1 MNRRSDYLGGL
12 SLILSVLSV
21 YALLFAL
28 EPVTYSYKSIS
39 LRLMPMMLLLAA
51 AFLLDRWLL
60 THRVNLNLFLGL
72 QILFMAAAARMF
84 FYVLHMDPVKPG
96 KVLFF
101 CIFYAILFPV
111 AAYIAYFPVRMPVI
125 LGCFDV
131 MAFLLIVSLAISRQE
146 PTSLLLQTT
155 ELCLISMLLSLVT
168 LIRMRT
174 EQIAEHGGLIGSS
187 LAGKVSM
194 LIFLLILAA
203 LALFFALI
211 SKNGS
216 YLAGKTA
223 KNAILG
229 GLGGIGGLTSF
240 LYQKSEAFFI
250 WLFGFLHVEMPQT
263 VAESADSAVAATVS
277 ATESG
282 RLELPFWIRP
292 LGVGLLLFGLAV
304 FLFRIRHIR
313 FERIEEGE
321 EKRKKSVRKSGS
333 SGAYYKG
340 LLAQLLSG
348 IHFRIECRKK
358 KNTPEG
364 RYLLIE
370 RAYRKSDPRQMAQ
383 SGPEYLRM
391 LAEKE
396 EDREKAEDFLQL
408 ANLLEKSLYDRREK

>member
-1 MNRRSDYLGGL
+1 MNRKSDYLGGL

-51 AFLLDRWLL
+51 VFLLDRWLL
-60 THRVNLNLFLGL
+60 THRANLTLFLGL
-72 QILFMAAAARMF
+72 QILFMAAAARLF
-84 FYVLHMDPVKPG
+84 FYVLQMDPIRFG

-101 CIFYAILFPV
+101 CIFYAILVPI
-111 AAYIAYFPVRMPVI
+111 ASYIAYFPVKMPVI

-146 PTSLLLQTT
+146 ASSLLLQTT
-155 ELCLISMLLSLVT
+155 ELCLFSMILSLIT

-174 EQIAEHGGLIGSS
+174 EEMIECGGIVASS
-187 LAGKVSM
+187 LAGKISM
-194 LIFLLILAA
+194 LLFLLLLAA
-203 LALFFALI
+203 LALFFAVI
-211 SKNGS
+211 SKSGS
-216 YLAGKTA
+216 YMAGKTA
-223 KNAILG
+223 KDAIQG
-229 GLGGIGGLTSF
+229 GLGGIGGLASF

-250 WLFGFLHVEMPQT
+250 WLFSLLHLKMPQT
-263 VAESADSAVAATVS
+263 IAESADSTVAATAS

-292 LGVGLLLFGLAV
+292 LGVAVLLLGLA
-304 FLFRIRHIR
+304 FLLFRLRHIH
-313 FERIEEGE
+313 FERREEGE
-321 EKRKKSVRKSGS
+321 AKRKKNVQKSGS

-340 LLAQLLSG
+340 IFAELLSE
-348 IHFRIECRKK
+348 IHFRIGCRKK

-364 RYLLIE
+364 RYLMIE
-370 RAYRKSDPRQMAQ
+370 RAYRKSNPRQPSQ

-396 EDREKAEDFLQL
+396 EDQQKAEGFLQL
-408 ANLLEKSLYDRREK
+408 ANLLEKSLYDWREK

>member
-1 MNRRSDYLGGL
+1 MNRKSDYLAGL

-39 LRLMPMMLLLAA
+39 LKLIPMMLLLAA

-60 THRVNLNLFLGL
+60 THRVNLTLFLAL
-72 QILFMAAAARMF
+72 QILFMAAAARLF
-84 FYVLHMDPVKPG
+84 FYVLHMDPIKPG

-101 CIFYAILFPV
+101 CIFYTILFLIAV
-111 AAYIAYFPVRMPVI
+111 YIAYFPVRMPVI

-155 ELCLISMLLSLVT
+155 ELCLFSMILSLLT
-168 LIRMRT
+168 LIQMRT
-174 EQIAEHGGLIGSS
+174 EQIAEHGGIVGSS
-187 LAGKVSM
+187 LAGKMTM
-194 LIFLLILAA
+194 LLFLLILAA
-203 LALFFALI
+203 LALLFAAL
-211 SKNGS
+211 SKSGS
-216 YLAGKTA
+216 YLAGRTA
-223 KNAILG
+223 KDAIWG
-229 GLGGIGGLTSF
+229 GLGGIGGLASF

-250 WLFGFLHVEMPQT
+250 WLFRFLHVEMPQT
-263 VAESADSAVAATVS
+263 AAESADSVVAATAS

-282 RLELPFWIRP
+282 KLELPFWIRP
-292 LGVGLLLFGLAV
+292 LGVGLLLFGLAF
-304 FLFRIRHIR
+304 FLFRIRHIH
-313 FERIEEGE
+313 FERTEEGE
-321 EKRKKSVRKSGS
+321 EKRKKSVQKSGS

-370 RAYRKSDPRQMAQ
+370 RAYRKSDPRQMSQ

-396 EDREKAEDFLQL
+396 EDQEKAEDFLRL
-408 ANLLEKSLYDRREK
+408 ADLLEKSLYDRREK